1 MVSPISSR
9 ALGLFVTLGIV
20 LGIAVII
27 WIGASKYFEKGDR
40 YVTYFDES
48 VQGLQRDSAVKYR
61 GVDVGRIEDIRLAP
75 DNRLIEVVMKI
86 NLKEDVEK
94 NSVAYLRVAGIT
106 GIVFIELDRR
116 DVEAPDL
123 SPKLDFASQYPIIP
137 SRPSQI
143 RQIFSGIDEIIDK
156 IKQLDL
162 EDIVKS
168 VKATGKAAENLLGGP
183 QMQKT
188 LQNLESISTSID
200 QTASRI
206 EKIAGSGRLE
216 DVLDDTRTTLAEA
229 RALIVTTRNELNALK
244 LAETAEKTNRVVDN
258 LSRTSRT
265 TARDIQAMSDNLK
278 RASETLERLVDR
290 LESNPSDLIFS
301 SPPPEGRQVR

>member
-1 MVSPISSR
+1 MTRQVSSR

-20 LGIAVII
+20 IAIAVII

-61 GVDVGRIEDIRLAP
+61 GVDVGRIEDIRVAP

-106 GIVFIELDRR
+106 GIVFIELDRK
-116 DVEAPDL
+116 DPESPDL
-123 SPKLDFASQYPIIP
+123 SPKLDFASPYPIIP

-143 RQIFSGIDEIIDK
+143 RQIFSGIDEIIEK

-162 EDIVKS
+162 EDIARS
-168 VKATGKAAENLLGGP
+168 IKATGKAAENLFGGP
-183 QMQKT
+183 QMTKT

-200 QTASRI
+200 LTAARI
-206 EKIAGSGRLE
+206 EKMTASGKLE
-216 DVLDDTRTTLAEA
+216 GILDDTRTTLAEA
-229 RALIVTTRNELNALK
+229 RSLISTTRDEIKALK

-258 LSRTSRT
+258 LSRTSRS
-265 TARDIQAMSDNLK
+265 TARDIQIMSDNLK
-278 RASETLERLVDR
+278 RTSETLERFVDR
-290 LESNPSDLIFS
+290 LESNPSDLLFS
-301 SPPPEGRQVR
+301 SPPPEGRRD

>member
-1 MVSPISSR
+1 MARHVSSR

-20 LGIAVII
+20 IGVAVII

-40 YVTYFDES
+40 YATYFDES

-61 GVDVGRIEDIRLAP
+61 GVDVGRIEDIRVAP
-75 DNRLIEVVMKI
+75 DNRLIEVIMKI
-86 NLKEDVEK
+86 NLKEAVEK

-116 DVEAPDL
+116 DAETPDL
-123 SPKLDFASQYPIIP
+123 SPKIDFASQYPIIP

-162 EDIVKS
+162 EDVARSI
-168 VKATGKAAENLLGGP
+168 KATGKAAENLFGGP
-183 QMQKT
+183 QMTKT
-188 LQNLESISTSID
+188 LKNLESISTSID
-200 QTASRI
+200 LTAARI
-206 EKIAGSGRLE
+206 EKLTASGKLE
-216 DVLDDTRTTLAEA
+216 GVLDDTRTTLSEA
-229 RALIVTTRNELNALK
+229 RSLIAATRDEIKALK

-265 TARDIQAMSDNLK
+265 TARDIQIMSDNLK
-278 RASETLERLVDR
+278 RTSETLERLVDR

-301 SPPPEGRQVR
+301 SPPQEGRRN

>member
-1 MVSPISSR
+1 MTRQVSSR

-20 LGIAVII
+20 LAIAVII

-61 GVDVGRIEDIRLAP
+61 GVDVGRIEDIRVAP

-106 GIVFIELDRR
+106 GIVFIELDRK
-116 DVEAPDL
+116 DPESPDL
-123 SPKLDFASQYPIIP
+123 SPKLDFASPYPIIP

-143 RQIFSGIDEIIDK
+143 RQIFSGIDEIIEK

-162 EDIVKS
+162 EDIARS
-168 VKATGKAAENLLGGP
+168 IKATGKAAENLFGGP
-183 QMQKT
+183 QMTKT

-200 QTASRI
+200 LTAARI
-206 EKIAGSGRLE
+206 EKMTASGKLE
-216 DVLDDTRTTLAEA
+216 GILDDTRTTLAEA
-229 RALIVTTRNELNALK
+229 RSLISTTRDEIKALK

-258 LSRTSRT
+258 LSRTSRS
-265 TARDIQAMSDNLK
+265 TARDIQIMSDNLK
-278 RASETLERLVDR
+278 RTSETLERLVDR
-290 LESNPSDLIFS
+290 LESNPSDLLFS
-301 SPPPEGRQVR
+301 SPPPEGRRD

>member
-1 MVSPISSR
+1 MARQVSSR

-20 LGIAVII
+20 IGIAVII

-61 GVDVGRIEDIRLAP
+61 GVDVGRIEDIRVAP

-106 GIVFIELDRR
+106 GIVFIELDRK
-116 DVEAPDL
+116 DAETPDL

-143 RQIFSGIDEIIDK
+143 RQIFSGIDEIIEK
-156 IKQLDL
+156 IKKLDL
-162 EDIVKS
+162 EELANS
-168 VKATGKAAENLLGGP
+168 FKATGKSAENLFGGP
-183 QMQKT
+183 QMMNT

-200 QTASRI
+200 QTAARI
-206 EKIAGSGRLE
+206 EKMTASGKLE
-216 DVLDDTRTTLAEA
+216 GILDDTRTTLAEA
-229 RALIVTTRNELNALK
+229 RSLIVTTRDEIKALK
-244 LAETAEKTNRVVDN
+244 LADTAEKTNLIVDTI
-258 LSRTSRT
+258 SRTSRT
-265 TARDIQAMSDNLK
+265 TARDLQVVSDNMK
-278 RASETLERLVDR
+278 RSTETLERLVER
-290 LESNPSDLIFS
+290 LESNPSDLLFS
-301 SPPPEGRQVR
+301 KPPPAGRRD

>member
-1 MVSPISSR
+1 MTRQVSSR

-20 LGIAVII
+20 LAIAVII

-61 GVDVGRIEDIRLAP
+61 GVDVGRIEDIRVAP

-106 GIVFIELDRR
+106 GIVFIELDRK
-116 DVEAPDL
+116 DPESPDL
-123 SPKLDFASQYPIIP
+123 SPKLDFASPYPIIP

-143 RQIFSGIDEIIDK
+143 RQIFSGIDEIIEK

-162 EDIVKS
+162 EDIARS
-168 VKATGKAAENLLGGP
+168 IKATGKAAENLFGGP
-183 QMQKT
+183 QMTKT

-200 QTASRI
+200 LTAARI
-206 EKIAGSGRLE
+206 EKMTASGKLE
-216 DVLDDTRTTLAEA
+216 GILDDTRTTLAEA
-229 RALIVTTRNELNALK
+229 RSLISTTRDEIKALK

-258 LSRTSRT
+258 LSRTSRS
-265 TARDIQAMSDNLK
+265 TARDIQIMSDNLK
-278 RASETLERLVDR
+278 RTSETLERLVDR
-290 LESNPSDLIFS
+290 LESNPSDLLFS
-301 SPPPEGRQVR
+301 SHPPEGRRD

>member
-1 MVSPISSR
+1 MTRQVSSR

-20 LGIAVII
+20 LAIAVII

-61 GVDVGRIEDIRLAP
+61 GVDVGRIEDIRVAP

-106 GIVFIELDRR
+106 GIVFIELDRK
-116 DVEAPDL
+116 DPESPDL
-123 SPKLDFASQYPIIP
+123 SPKLDFASPYPIIP

-143 RQIFSGIDEIIDK
+143 RQIFSGIDEIIEK

-162 EDIVKS
+162 EDIARS
-168 VKATGKAAENLLGGP
+168 IKATGKAAENLFGGP
-183 QMQKT
+183 QMTKT

-200 QTASRI
+200 LTAARI
-206 EKIAGSGRLE
+206 EKMTASGKLE
-216 DVLDDTRTTLAEA
+216 GILDDTRTTLAEA
-229 RALIVTTRNELNALK
+229 RSLISTTRDEIKALK

-258 LSRTSRT
+258 LSRTSRS
-265 TARDIQAMSDNLK
+265 TARDIQIMSDNLK
-278 RASETLERLVDR
+278 RTSETLERLVDR
-290 LESNPSDLIFS
+290 LESNPSALLFS
-301 SPPPEGRQVR
+301 SPPPEGRRD

>member
-1 MVSPISSR
+1 MTRQVSSR

-20 LGIAVII
+20 LAIAVII

-61 GVDVGRIEDIRLAP
+61 GVDVGRIEDIRVAP

-106 GIVFIELDRR
+106 GIVFIELDRK
-116 DVEAPDL
+116 DPESPDL
-123 SPKLDFASQYPIIP
+123 SPKLDFASPYPIIP

-143 RQIFSGIDEIIDK
+143 RQIFSGIDEIIEK

-162 EDIVKS
+162 EDIARS
-168 VKATGKAAENLLGGP
+168 IKATGKAAENLFGGP
-183 QMQKT
+183 QMTKT

-200 QTASRI
+200 LTAARI
-206 EKIAGSGRLE
+206 EKMTASGKLE
-216 DVLDDTRTTLAEA
+216 GILDDTRTTLAEA
-229 RALIVTTRNELNALK
+229 RSLISTTRDEIKALK

-258 LSRTSRT
+258 LSRTSRS
-265 TARDIQAMSDNLK
+265 TARDIQIMSDNLK
-278 RASETLERLVDR
+278 RTSETLERLVDR
-290 LESNPSDLIFS
+290 LESNPSDLFFS
-301 SPPPEGRQVR
+301 SHPPEGRRD

>member
-1 MVSPISSR
+1 MVRQVSSR

-20 LGIAVII
+20 LGVAVII

-61 GVDVGRIEDIRLAP
+61 GVDVGRIEDIRVAP

-106 GIVFIELDRR
+106 GIVFIELDRK
-116 DVEAPDL
+116 DPESPDL
-123 SPKLDFASQYPIIP
+123 SPKLEFASRYPIIP

-143 RQIFSGIDEIIDK
+143 RQIFSGIDDIIEK
-156 IKQLDL
+156 IKRLDL
-162 EDIVKS
+162 EDVAS
-168 VKATGKAAENLLGGP
+168 SFKATGKAAENLFGGP
-183 QMQKT
+183 QMTKT

-200 QTASRI
+200 QTAARI
-206 EKIAGSGRLE
+206 ETLTTSGKLEGILE
-216 DVLDDTRTTLAEA
+216 DTRPTLAEA
-229 RALIVTTRNELNALK
+229 RSLITATRDEIKALK

-265 TARDIQAMSDNLK
+265 TARDIQIMSDNLK
-278 RASETLERLVDR
+278 RTSETLERLADR
-290 LESNPSDLIFS
+290 LESNPSDLLFS
-301 SPPPEGRQVR
+301 SPPPEGRRN

>member
-1 MVSPISSR
+1 MVRHVSSR
-9 ALGLFVTLGIV
+9 ALGLFVTLGVV
-20 LGIAVII
+20 LGVAVII

-40 YVTYFDES
+40 YATYFDES

-61 GVDVGRIEDIRLAP
+61 GVDVGRIESIRVAP

-116 DVEAPDL
+116 DPEAPDV

-143 RQIFSGIDEIIDK
+143 RQIFSGIDEIIEK

-162 EDIVKS
+162 EDVARS
-168 VKATGKAAENLLGGP
+168 VKATGKAAENLIGGP
-183 QMQKT
+183 QMTKT

-200 QTASRI
+200 LAAARI
-206 EKIAGSGRLE
+206 EKLTASGKLE
-216 DVLDDTRTTLAEA
+216 GVLDDTRTTLAEA
-229 RALIVTTRNELNALK
+229 RSLIVATRDEIRALK

-265 TARDIQAMSDNLK
+265 TARDIQIMSDNLK
-278 RASETLERLVDR
+278 RTSETLERLVER
-290 LESNPSDLIFS
+290 LEANPSDLIFS
-301 SPPPEGRQVR
+301 RPPQEGRRN

>member
-1 MVSPISSR
+1 MIRQVSSR

-61 GVDVGRIEDIRLAP
+61 GVDVGRIENIRVAP

-116 DVEAPDL
+116 EEHEPDL

-143 RQIFSGIDEIIDK
+143 RQIFSGIDDIIEK

-162 EDIVKS
+162 EDIAKS

-200 QTASRI
+200 QTATRI
-206 EKIAGSGRLE
+206 EKIAASGNLE
-216 DVLDDTRTTLAEA
+216 GILDDTRTALAEA
-229 RALIVTTRNELNALK
+229 RSLIITTRNELSALK
-244 LAETAEKTNRVVDN
+244 LVDTAEKTNRVVDN

-265 TARDIQAMSDNLK
+265 TARDLQTMSDNLK
-278 RASETLERLVDR
+278 RTSETLERLVDR
-290 LESNPSDLIFS
+290 LEANPSDLLFS
-301 SPPPEGRQVR
+301 SPPPEGRPDR

>member
-1 MVSPISSR
+1 MVRHVSSR
-9 ALGLFVTLGIV
+9 ALGLFVTLGVV
-20 LGIAVII
+20 LGVAVII

-61 GVDVGRIEDIRLAP
+61 GVDVGRIENIQVAP

-116 DVEAPDL
+116 DPEAPDV

-137 SRPSQI
+137 SRPSQV
-143 RQIFSGIDEIIDK
+143 RQIFSGIDEIIEK

-162 EDIVKS
+162 EDVARSI
-168 VKATGKAAENLLGGP
+168 KATGKAAENLFGGP
-183 QMQKT
+183 QMTKT

-200 QTASRI
+200 LSAARI
-206 EKIAGSGRLE
+206 EKMTASGKLE
-216 DVLDDTRTTLAEA
+216 GVLDDTRTTLAEA
-229 RALIVTTRNELNALK
+229 RSLIVTTRDEIRALK

-265 TARDIQAMSDNLK
+265 TARDIQVMSDNLK
-278 RASETLERLVDR
+278 RTSESLERLVER
-290 LESNPSDLIFS
+290 LEANPSDLIFS
-301 SPPPEGRQVR
+301 SPPQEGRRN